1 MANTYSQINIHCVF
15 AVKRRENVIDKSFRD
30 DLHRYM
36 SGILKNDNAF
46 PLAVGGWLDHVHVL
60 FELHPDSK
68 ISDLMRMLKA
78 SSAKW
83 INDNQLVKGKFQ
95 WQTGYS
101 AFSYA
106 RSQRNDVINY
116 VMNQEE
122 HHRTKTFEEE
132 YLNMLQKFEIE
143 FKDEF
148 IFEFYD

>member
-101 AFSYA
+101 AISYA